1 MKLKTVVI
9 ISAIHFVTLFGFVHF
24 PPAAAESEPDEFLDN
39 DSPYDISQGF
49 GASSVSRPAAK
60 QDKISLDLK
69 GMDIVDVIKM
79 ISQRSGYNIIIG
91 KNVSGKVTMFLKD
104 VDIWEAFEIILSANN
119 LAYKIQGGI
128 IYIMTDKDYEL
139 IYGDKF
145 KDEKRLLSMTLK
157 FAKAQ
162 EVSKTI
168 TQIKSSAGKVI
179 VDEATNTIVID
190 DTAGKLKQIEA
201 LIEELDKPVITRVF
215 DLKYA
220 QADKI
225 SAKFL
230 ESVTKGIGLI
240 KIDERTNK
248 IAITDYPDRIA
259 ELGRI
264 IEAFDEKPLQV
275 RIDAQIIEISPEKDE
290 FKMGV
295 DWDVWLS
302 KNLRMVNPLSLGNS
316 NKLSLG
322 MATAGISL
330 GEKYDYKGVLDLLRT
345 IGKTKILSSP
355 SIMAINNQEAKIL
368 VGTKEAYITSSTS
381 QSGSGT
387 SETAQTVNF
396 VDVGVK
402 LYVTPTI
409 SRDGFVTM
417 KIKPEVSS
425 AKITDLTSEGKITQ
439 VPIVTT
445 SEAETTVTVKDGM
458 TIVIA
463 GLKKDKK
470 ENEIKKIPLLGDI
483 PILGAV
489 FRSVSASINK
499 TELVVFLTPH
509 IVRDELPPPRYVS
522 LTKDDDIMNLVKET
536 EKGYISRRHSA
547 QNMDRGIP
555 NFPASPA
562 VGTAKDYS
570 EYVRS
575 KIYSLMNLMR
585 IGPEQKGRVVVSFVV
600 SSDGSLLGEPRVL
613 SATSSALSQ
622 PVLNVV
628 KSAFPFPSL
637 PEEANRTAME
647 FQLPI
652 IYD

>member
-1 MKLKTVVI
+1 MRKIVI
-9 ISAIHFVTLFGFVHF
+9 VLFIVFLGIFLGYDFSGIGFTQ
-24 PPAAAESEPDEFLDN
+24 DEFSYMGGLYN
-39 DSPYDISQGF
+39 F
-49 GASSVSRPAAK
+49 GESKSSSLGLMPLK
-60 QDKISLDLK
+60 QEKISLDLK
-69 GMDIVDVIKM
+69 GMDIVDVLKM
-79 ISQRSGYNIIIG
+79 ISQRSGLNLIIG
-91 KNVSGKVTMFLKD
+91 KNVSGKVTIFLKE
-104 VDIWEAFEIILSANN
+104 VNIWDAFEIILSANS
-119 LAYKIQGGI
+119 LAYEVKGDIV
-128 IYIMTDKDYEL
+128 YIMTDKDYEL
-139 IYGDKF
+139 TYGDKF
-145 KDEKRLLSMTLK
+145 QNEKSSLIWVLK
-157 FAKAQ
+157 FAKAA
-162 EVSKTI
+162 ELSKTI
-168 TQIKSSAGKVI
+168 TQIKSNVGKVI
-179 VDEATNTIVID
+179 VDEATNTIVVM
-190 DTAGKLKQIEA
+190 DTLEKIRQIEA
-201 LIEELDKPVITRVF
+201 LIEELDKPLITRIF
-215 DLKYA
+215 ELKYA
-220 QADKI
+220 QADKLSPKI
-225 SAKFL
+225 Q
-230 ESVTKGIGLI
+230 EEVTKGVGSV

-248 IAITDYPDRIA
+248 IAITDYPNKVSEI
-259 ELGRI
+259 GRI

-302 KNLRMVNPLSLGNS
+302 KNMRMANPLSLSNS

-402 LYVTPTI
+402 LYVTPTV

-425 AKITDLTSEGKITQ
+425 AKMTDLTSEGKVTQ

-445 SEAETTVTVKDGM
+445 SEAETAVTVKDGM

-470 ENEIKKIPLLGDI
+470 ENEVKKIPLLGDI
-483 PILGAV
+483 PILGAA
-489 FRSVSASINK
+489 FRSVSSSLNK
-499 TELVVFLTPH
+499 TELVIFLTPR
-509 IVRDELPPPRYVS
+509 IVRDEFPSPRYVS
-522 LTKDDDIMNLVKET
+522 LTKDEDIMNLVKET
-536 EKGYISRRHSA
+536 EKGYISRKYSPQKVKGSVSDSAGFLSVSSA
-547 QNMDRGIP
+547 QR
-555 NFPASPA
+555 S
-562 VGTAKDYS
+562 VKDYS
-570 EYVRS
+570 EYVRNR
-575 KIYSLMNLMR
+575 IYSLMSLMKA
-585 IGPEQKGRVVVSFVV
+585 GPGCNERVVVSFVV
-600 SSDGSLLGEPRVL
+600 SSNGSLLGEPRVL

-637 PEEANRTAME
+637 PKEANRTAME

>member
-1 MKLKTVVI
+1 M
-9 ISAIHFVTLFGFVHF
+9 
-24 PPAAAESEPDEFLDN
+24 DN
-39 DSPYDISQGF
+39 DSPYDTQSF
-49 GASSVSRPAAK
+49 GAPFISRPPAK

-104 VDIWEAFEIILSANN
+104 VDIWEVFEIILSANN
-119 LAYKIQGGI
+119 LAYEIKGGI

-139 IYGDKF
+139 TYGDKF
-145 KDEKRLLSMTLK
+145 KDKKHLLSRTLK
-157 FAKAQ
+157 FAKVQ

-168 TQIKSSAGKVI
+168 TQMKSSVGKVI
-179 VDEATNTIVID
+179 VDEATNTIVVD

-225 SAKFL
+225 SAKL
-230 ESVTKGIGLI
+230 QESVTKGIGLI

-248 IAITDYPDRIA
+248 MAITDYPDRIA

-302 KNLRMVNPLSLGNS
+302 KNLRMANPLSLGNS

-396 VDVGVK
+396 VDVG
-402 LYVTPTI
+402 L
-409 SRDGFVTM
+409 
-417 KIKPEVSS
+417 
-425 AKITDLTSEGKITQ
+425 
-439 VPIVTT
+439 
-445 SEAETTVTVKDGM
+445 
-458 TIVIA
+458 
-463 GLKKDKK
+463 
-470 ENEIKKIPLLGDI
+470 
-483 PILGAV
+483 
-489 FRSVSASINK
+489 
-499 TELVVFLTPH
+499 
-509 IVRDELPPPRYVS
+509 
-522 LTKDDDIMNLVKET
+522 
-536 EKGYISRRHSA
+536 
-547 QNMDRGIP
+547 
-555 NFPASPA
+555 
-562 VGTAKDYS
+562 
-570 EYVRS
+570 
-575 KIYSLMNLMR
+575 
-585 IGPEQKGRVVVSFVV
+585 SF
-600 SSDGSLLGEPRVL
+600 
-613 SATSSALSQ
+613 
-622 PVLNVV
+622 
-628 KSAFPFPSL
+628 
-637 PEEANRTAME
+637 M
-647 FQLPI
+647 
-652 IYD
+652 

>member
-1 MKLKTVVI
+1 MKSMTIFLVFMASLI
-9 ISAIHFVTLFGFVHF
+9 ALFGFAGIS
-24 PPAAAESEPDEFLDN
+24 PAGPEDEQDELFDSDSLYDVSQHRE
-39 DSPYDISQGF
+39 DSPIDKPDS
-49 GASSVSRPAAK
+49 K
-60 QDKISLDLK
+60 QEKISLDLK

-119 LAYKIQGGI
+119 LAYEIKGGI

-145 KDEKRLLSMTLK
+145 KDKKHLLSMTLK

-168 TQIKSSAGKVI
+168 TQIKSSVGRVI
-179 VDEATNTIVID
+179 VDEATNTIVVD
-190 DTAGKLKQIEA
+190 DTEGKLKQIEA

-225 SAKFL
+225 SAKL
-230 ESVTKGIGLI
+230 QESVTKGIGLI

-248 IAITDYPDRIA
+248 MAITDYPDKIA

-302 KNLRMVNPLSLGNS
+302 KNLRMANPLSLGNP

-322 MATAGISL
+322 MAAAGISL

-402 LYVTPTI
+402 LYVTPTV

-425 AKITDLTSEGKITQ
+425 AKMTDLTSEGKVTQ

-445 SEAETTVTVKDGM
+445 SEAETAVTVKDGM

-470 ENEIKKIPLLGDI
+470 ENEVKKIPLLGDI
-483 PILGAV
+483 PILGAA
-489 FRSVSASINK
+489 FRSVSSSLNK
-499 TELVVFLTPH
+499 TELVIFLTPR
-509 IVRDELPPPRYVS
+509 IVRDEFPPPKYVS
-522 LTKDDDIMNLVKET
+522 LTKDDDIMDLVKET
-536 EKGYISRRHSA
+536 EKGYISRKYNIQGTGNDMPVLPSL
-547 QNMDRGIP
+547 
-555 NFPASPA
+555 ASGGA
-562 VGTAKDYS
+562 VKDYS
-570 EYVRS
+570 EHVRN

-585 IGPEQKGRVVVSFVV
+585 MGPEQKGRAVVSFVI
-600 SSDGSLLGEPRVL
+600 SSNGSLLGEPRLL
-613 SATSSALSQ
+613 STTSAGLSQ
-622 PVLNVV
+622 PVLNIV

-637 PEEANRTAME
+637 PEEARMTQME
-647 FQLPI
+647 FQLPVI
-652 IYD
+652 SE